1 MIEEITVKERGDLV
15 VSQKSKRTYFTIMD
29 QNGRKLICFDSG
41 LYNEMP
47 VDSMGTYKV
56 TPSKTDQ
63 DTPRIERASE
73 AKDESKQEAPVEPSK
88 SQPAPQEL
96 GMWWKEL
103 GECLRSD
110 EIDKTT
116 PHGKLLRAAY
126 YAQMFQVL
134 NLKVEK
140 KEES

>member
-1 MIEEITVKERGDLV
+1 MNEEITVKERSELI
-15 VSQKSKRTYFTIMD
+15 VSQKTKRTYFTIGD
-29 QNGRKLICFDSG
+29 QTGRKLICFDSG

-47 VDSMGTYKV
+47 IDSFGTYEI
-56 TPSKTDQ
+56 TPGKTAE
-63 DTPRIERASE
+63 DTPRLQRTSE
-73 AKDESKQEAPVEPSK
+73 AKEALPRPAEVGTAS
-88 SQPAPQEL
+88 PAPQEL

-103 GECLRSD
+103 GECLRSG
-110 EIDKTT
+110 EIDKAT

-134 NLKVEK
+134 SLKLEK

>member
-1 MIEEITVKERGDLV
+1 MIEEITVKERSELI
-15 VSQKSKRTYFTIMD
+15 VSQKTKRTYFTIVD

-47 VDSMGTYKV
+47 VDSLGTYEV
-56 TPSKTDQ
+56 TPGKTDQ
-63 DTPRIERASE
+63 DTPRIERTQE
-73 AKDESKQEAPVEPSK
+73 AKVTEKQTGTPQITPQ
-88 SQPAPQEL
+88 QPAPQEL

-103 GECLRSD
+103 GECLRSG

-134 NLKVEK
+134 NLKIK